1 MFLRKP
7 SLCRLTADRFYS
19 LADVFF
25 LSADSFLLLADVF
38 QSLADNF
45 FAYATNFLPKKP
57 CLFTLTGVLFG
68 HNPKHT
74 VGRTH

>member
-1 MFLRKP
+1 MFRRKP

-19 LADVFF
+19 LADVFY
-25 LSADSFLLLADVF
+25 SPADVF
-38 QSLADNF
+38 FLLADNF
-45 FAYATNFLPKKP
+45 FACVTYFLLKKP

-74 VGRTH
+74 VD